1 MTKQALS
8 ATRARA
14 PSEAARR
21 ELAHILARS
30 AGSDGVHRTPIPGLT
45 IFRSSGPNPPVC
57 GLYEPAVT
65 VVAQG
70 AKRVTLADESYV
82 YDQAHYLVTSV
93 DLPVVS
99 QVIQASPAQPCLC
112 FTYALHGRR
121 IADLMAELPPPA
133 ARATPVQR
141 GLSVDPLPA
150 PLLDAMLRLARLLQD
165 PADIPVLAPLIE
177 REVLY
182 RLLTGEQGERL
193 RRIAISGSQTHQI
206 AQAIDWIR
214 KNYALPLRVEDLA
227 QTVNMSASSL
237 HHHFKA
243 VTAMSPLQYQKRL
256 RLSEARRLM
265 LTESRDAA
273 SAAHQVGYESPSQFS
288 REYSRQYGIPPMRD
302 VAQLRGMGEGA
313 GQGV

>member
-1 MTKQALS
+1 MTDAH
-8 ATRARA
+8 
-14 PSEAARR
+14 PSLETARR
-21 ELAHILARS
+21 ELARILARS
-30 AGSDGVHRTPIPGLT
+30 AGGDGLHRTPIPGLT
-45 IFRSSGPNPPVC
+45 IYRSSGPNQPAC

-70 AKRVTLADESYV
+70 AKRVTLADEAYV

-99 QVIQASPAQPCLC
+99 QVITASPAEPCLC
-112 FTYALHGRR
+112 FTYALDAHR
-121 IADLMAELPPPA
+121 IGDLMAELQPAA
-133 ARATPVQR
+133 ARAAPVQR
-141 GLSVDPLPA
+141 GLAVSPLSA
-150 PLLDAMLRLARLLQD
+150 PLLDAMLRLARLLQN

-182 RLLTGEQGERL
+182 RLLSGEQGERL
-193 RRIAISGSQTHQI
+193 RRIAVTGSQAHQV
-206 AQAIDWIR
+206 ARAIDWIR
-214 KNYALPLRVEDLA
+214 KNYALPLKVEELA

-265 LTESRDAA
+265 LTEMRDAA
-273 SAAHQVGYESPSQFS
+273 SAAHQVGYESPSQFN
-288 REYSRQYGIPPMRD
+288 REYSRQYGAPPMRD
-302 VAQLRGMGEGA
+302 VSQLRQTGGA
-313 GQGV
+313 AESV